1 LHQAFGVVTSCFVIP
16 YRCFGFVTFH
26 DSTCVLAVLE
36 AGHRRGTS
44 VVQTLQLS
52 NGQPNIIE
60 IRVAVPALSQR
71 RKDKVPR
78 GMSAFAD
85 VSYADGGRPLVR
97 HTLGSVAPQLLAMAV
112 GGEAPSLPPSDT
124 ARELVTAA
132 LASAAQRSPPPF
144 NLSLLR
150 DTMKWL
156 NPHWHLVPF
165 PHRRPTFA
173 SARFCIHAD
182 SP

>member
-1 LHQAFGVVTSCFVIP
+1 VTSCFVIP

-26 DSTCVLAVLE
+26 DSSCVLAVLE
-36 AGHRRGTS
+36 AGHRRGNS

-52 NGQPNIIE
+52 HGQPNIIE

-85 VSYADGGRPLVR
+85 VAYGDGGRPLLR
-97 HTLGSVAPQLLAMAV
+97 HTLGSVAPQLLAMSM
-112 GGEAPSLPPSDT
+112 GGEAPILLPSDGA

-132 LASAAQRSPPPF
+132 LSSAAQRSPPPF

-150 DTMKWL
+150 DTMKWI
-156 NPHWHLVPF
+156 NPHWHLVPSL
-165 PHRRPTFA
+165 T
-173 SARFCIHAD
+173 D
-182 SP
+182 E